1 MNQAKVNL
9 ERKSKFIMASEV
21 KNAEL
26 EAKQNAPV
34 DTGKHKQG
42 IHGVLKDGGMS
53 GKLVAN
59 ELYAPYLEFGTGGT
73 VSVPTGYEEIAMGY
87 KGKGIRKIN
96 RKPHPHIIPA
106 AVNAYERLV
115 KRIDK
120 ELDNL

>member
-1 MNQAKVNL
+1 
-9 ERKSKFIMASEV
+9 MATEV

-42 IHGVLKDGGMS
+42 IHGVLKNEGMS
-53 GKLVAN
+53 GQLVAN
-59 ELYAPYLEFGTGGT
+59 EKYAPYLEFGTGGT
-73 VSVPTGYEEIAMGY
+73 VSVPKGYEEMAMIF
-87 KGKGIRKIN
+87 KGRGIRKIN

-106 AVNAYERLV
+106 AVNAYERIV